1 MDILFRKY
9 IYIERD
15 KKLDGRAIVILKTTP
30 PIQLKKEYHL
40 LLMNFVVQTF
50 FEAYA
55 LSKKRGIDGF
65 VVICYLE
72 NLKKCKMPFKF
83 YISFAK
89 LLKRIF
95 TNHLYKCILIDAPIL
110 FKNIYY
116 VIKGFIDKKTKK
128 KVVFMKNNEVIN
140 DFIED

>member
-1 MDILFRKY
+1 MDFLFRQY

-15 KKLDGRAIVILKTTP
+15 KYLDGRAIVILKTTP

-40 LLMNFVVQTF
+40 SLMNFIVQTC
-50 FEAYA
+50 FEAYD
-55 LSKKRGIDGF
+55 LSKKNGADGF
-65 VVICYLE
+65 VTVCYLK
-72 NLKKCKMPFKF
+72 NLKKFKIPFKF

-95 TNHLYKCILIDAPIL
+95 NGHLYKCIFVNSPTLL
-110 FKNIYY
+110 KNIYY
-116 VIKGFIDKKTKK
+116 IIKRFIDKEVKQ
-128 KVVFMKNNEVIN
+128 KVVFMKNNEVME